1 MDWMWGVRE
10 GEESRMIPGFGPE
23 QVEEWRY
30 YFHEMEKMK
39 EER

>member
-23 QVEEWRY
+23 QMEEWC
-30 YFHEMEKMK
+30 YFYEMEKMK
-39 EER
+39 EEQ